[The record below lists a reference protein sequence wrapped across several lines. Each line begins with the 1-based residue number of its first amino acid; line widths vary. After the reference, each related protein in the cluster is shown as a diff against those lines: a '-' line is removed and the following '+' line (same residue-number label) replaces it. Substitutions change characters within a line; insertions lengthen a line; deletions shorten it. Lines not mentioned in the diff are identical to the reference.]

1 MQNQAP
7 QQVLASVEYPHIS
20 EWLCYC
26 DSHQH
31 RRGNNLHMY
40 IPKFSDQ
47 GYRRIDQITR
57 ATVEQLLDWLGIGKG
72 IADLLIAYAK
82 EDVRLV
88 SEGRFSMPIAAGNNG
103 GDNIDQ
109 LPAFE
114 ANNDDWLHTP

>member
-7 QQVLASVEYPHIS
+7 QQVSASVEYPHIS
-20 EWLCYC
+20 EWLRYC

-31 RRGNNLHMY
+31 QRGDNLRMY

-47 GYRRIDQITR
+47 GYRRIDQIAR
-57 ATVEQLLDWLGIGKG
+57 ATVEQLSDWLGIGKG
-72 IADLLIAYAK
+72 IADLLIAYVK